1 MEREIYYIDG
11 KEYTVITQTK
21 ENVSND
27 NIYDIFVRYALEKI
41 NGGNNF
47 EQ

>member
-1 MEREIYYIDG
+1 MEKEVYYING

-27 NIYDIFVRYALEKI
+27 NIYDIFVRYALEEI
-41 NGGNNF
+41 SGGNQF
-47 EQ
+47 E